1 MQASKATE
9 PKVSWKQI
17 TEPAKVIPKEEPKQ
31 SATKPALPANY
42 PASKIP
48 KLQNQSEKCYAI
60 KFPYKLPKLQSQK
73 RCKLPPAPLLQNYH
87 CCHRRQCCPCC
98 KLPEKS
104 NRRPL
109 ALRNINYRHDA
120 VLCRCQIT
128 PTIRVSAMLSSI
140 NHLQVCCFV
149 RVSCSSYNRAF
160 SYAGLHNHLPGV
172 LTIEIVASNQR
183 TLLVDWMFSKLR
195 DISPH
200 KITSRVLHVARNQ
213 ASFQDQ

>member
-1 MQASKATE
+1 MKANHRTCKSYPKGRTQAKCSEASTTSKLSSEQNTKA
-9 PKVSWKQI
+9 
-17 TEPAKVIPKEEPKQ
+17 AKPVRK
-31 SATKPALPANY
+31 
-42 PASKIP
+42 
-48 KLQNQSEKCYAI
+48 KCYAI
-60 KFPYKLPKLQSQK
+60 KFPYKLPKLPSQK
-73 RCKLPPAPLLQNYH
+73 WCKLPPAPLLQNYH

-183 TLLVDWMFSKLR
+183 TLLVD
-195 DISPH
+195 
-200 KITSRVLHVARNQ
+200 
-213 ASFQDQ
+213 

>member
-1 MQASKATE
+1 MKANHRTCKSYSKGRTQAKCSEASTNQ
-9 PKVSWKQI
+9 P
-17 TEPAKVIPKEEPKQ
+17 
-31 SATKPALPANY
+31 LPANY

-48 KLQNQSEKCYAI
+48 KLQNQSEKRYAI

-183 TLLVDWMFSKLR
+183 TLLKKILVD
-195 DISPH
+195 
-200 KITSRVLHVARNQ
+200 
-213 ASFQDQ
+213 

>member
-1 MQASKATE
+1 MKANHRTCKSYPKGRTQAKCSEASTNQ
-9 PKVSWKQI
+9 P
-17 TEPAKVIPKEEPKQ
+17 
-31 SATKPALPANY
+31 LPANY

-60 KFPYKLPKLQSQK
+60 KFPYKLPKLPSQK
-73 RCKLPPAPLLQNYH
+73 WCKLPPAPLLQNYH
-87 CCHRRQCCPCC
+87 CCHRANAAPAANCQRSPTDA
-98 KLPEKS
+98 
-104 NRRPL
+104 PL
-109 ALRNINYRHDA
+109 ALRNINYRHEA

-195 DISPH
+195 EIFPH
-200 KITSRVLHVARNQ
+200 TK
-213 ASFQDQ
+213 